1 MIKCKRK
8 ESRSSS
14 SRSSWGGD
22 PSKVTK
28 CNNCLNYQPP
38 HPLHCSSRWFYMRRH
53 NKNYY
58 NYIQPLILQR
68 PTPTNCRS
76 CCCYHIG
83 CSVTFSTKSLECNAL
98 RFFHCKW
105 ALQVACSK
113 RERWVSLFTSE
124 YEHYMHIWPN
134 MHIWALQIWS
144 SGVKTEKRI
153 F

>member
-1 MIKCKRK
+1 
-8 ESRSSS
+8 
-14 SRSSWGGD
+14 
-22 PSKVTK
+22 
-28 CNNCLNYQPP
+28 
-38 HPLHCSSRWFYMRRH
+38 MRRH
-53 NKNYY
+53 NNNDY

-124 YEHYMHIWPN
+124 YVQHICTILYMNTAIILH
-134 MHIWALQIWS
+134 
-144 SGVKTEKRI
+144 
-153 F
+153 